1 MADLFDQFVSQ
12 LTLNNEEAR
21 SDSELIKANPYLTP
35 ELTAIHGVQTGVMMD
50 KFIPILGQIEDI
62 GLADPGT
69 CGVNA
74 YVTPIP
80 VSQKTWTPK
89 LVSARLSIC
98 KDDFPQKFKAWAEK
112 NKASGRWEDIN
123 NEMKQFILDRA
134 QEAVTRGI
142 IRLADF
148 GDTAAALVSGGGHIT
163 NGQVAALF
171 TPFDGIWKQIFTDG
185 ALGASAL
192 IKRYTITENTKTT
205 KATQLALSSD
215 TAMLAFED
223 MITRIAPE
231 ARSGNLAIQCT
242 QTLWDN
248 YRQSVISKG
257 GAFNTSLLTKGMSEK
272 EYGGY
277 PIIVRSDWDRI
288 IQKYFDD
295 GTAYYF
301 PHRAILSDINNIP
314 VGTSDTESFS
324 SIDAFYDKT
333 LKTHYIDVA
342 WREDCKILQ
351 EVNMT
356 VAY

>member
-1 MADLFDQFVSQ
+1 MADLFDQFVSE

-21 SDSELIKANPYLTP
+21 SDSELIKVNPYLTP
-35 ELTAIHGVQTGVMMD
+35 EVQTVHGVQTGVMMD
-50 KFIPILGQIEDI
+50 KYIPILGLIEDI
-62 GLADPGT
+62 GLVDPGT

-74 YVTPIP
+74 YETPIP
-80 VSQKTWTPK
+80 VSQKVWTPK
-89 LVSARLSIC
+89 LISARLSIC

-112 NKASGRWEDIN
+112 NKAIGRWEDIN
-123 NEMKQFILDRA
+123 NEMKQFILDKA
-134 QEAVTRGI
+134 QEAVTRAI

-148 GDTAAALVSGGGHIT
+148 GDTAAANVSAGGYIT
-163 NGQVAALF
+163 NGLSAALF
-171 TPFDGIWKQIFTDG
+171 TPFNGVWKQIFIDQ
-185 ALGASAL
+185 ALGTPL
-192 IKRYTITENTKTT
+192 IKRYTIAKNAEAT
-205 KATQLALSSD
+205 KAAQLALAAD
-215 TAMLAFED
+215 EAITIFED

-231 ARSGNLAIQCT
+231 AKGGNLKIQCT

-248 YRQSVISKG
+248 YRQSVINKG

-277 PIIVRSDWDRI
+277 PIEVRSDWDRI

-295 GTAYYF
+295 GTAYYL
-301 PHRAILSDINNIP
+301 PHRAILTDINNIP

-324 SIDAFYDKT
+324 TLDAFYDKT
-333 LKTHYIDVA
+333 LKKHYIDVA

-351 EVNMT
+351 EVNMA